1 MSLLLEK
8 FSFVFLIFMLVW
20 APLPLASTNTWAVG
34 ILALMASGLL
44 ITTWLASLLTGRSFR
59 VIYSAWLPLLC
70 IFGFLALISLQAYSG
85 YRPDALLVSY
95 DVYATKIEILL
106 TITYLII
113 FICTLLLSNSEQRI
127 RKLLWALVFS
137 GAAQALFAIV
147 MMSLAAHYQLFFF
160 DVDHSTRAKGT
171 FGYHNSFAGYMEICI
186 AAGLGLLFGSFKPP
200 QGMAATWKTRMKSAL
215 SFLLSSKMP
224 LRLLLI
230 LMVIGLVLTRSRMG
244 NAGLMGALVL
254 AMLIALIFVKELRK
268 ILAILVVSVIVVDTL
283 IIGQWVGLDKVVERL
298 ENTEM
303 ATEQASLEATDST
316 QTASI
321 GPSKPKRRE
330 ESLEQRVEPAY
341 NAINMFKDKPWA
353 GFGAGTF
360 YTAYPPYKN
369 PNIRGFYEHAH
380 NDYLEI
386 LADTGIVGAGLLFV
400 FALTSFVV
408 GIKLLAVPRG
418 VAKGVGFSVV
428 LVLIALIFH
437 SFVDFNLHIPPNAMT
452 LMVLCALPWACR
464 YLHNTR

>member
-1 MSLLLEK
+1 
-8 FSFVFLIFMLVW
+8 
-20 APLPLASTNTWAVG
+20 
-34 ILALMASGLL
+34 
-44 ITTWLASLLTGRSFR
+44 
-59 VIYSAWLPLLC
+59 
-70 IFGFLALISLQAYSG
+70 
-85 YRPDALLVSY
+85 
-95 DVYATKIEILL
+95 
-106 TITYLII
+106 
-113 FICTLLLSNSEQRI
+113 
-127 RKLLWALVFS
+127 
-137 GAAQALFAIV
+137 
-147 MMSLAAHYQLFFF
+147 
-160 DVDHSTRAKGT
+160 
-171 FGYHNSFAGYMEICI
+171 
-186 AAGLGLLFGSFKPP
+186 
-200 QGMAATWKTRMKSAL
+200 
-215 SFLLSSKMP
+215 
-224 LRLLLI
+224 
-230 LMVIGLVLTRSRMG
+230 MVIALVLTRSRMG

-303 ATEQASLEATDST
+303 STEQVSVDAPGSEVQVASKAV
-316 QTASI
+316 
-321 GPSKPKRRE
+321 SKPQRRE
-330 ESLEQRVEPAY
+330 ESLEQRAEPAY
-341 NAINMFKDKPWA
+341 NAINMVKDKPWT

-386 LADTGIVGAGLLFV
+386 LADTGIVGASLLFA
-400 FALTSFVV
+400 FALTSFIVS
-408 GIKLLAVPRG
+408 IKLLTVPRG